1 MILLPITKMLIGI
14 CTKDGDFWSTALQTL
29 VGTIQ
34 YNIKDLLESKKLID
48 NSFQIQLPAYQNI

>member
-1 MILLPITKMLIGI
+1 MLIGI
-14 CTKDGDFWSTALQTL
+14 CTKDGDFWSTASQTL

>member
-1 MILLPITKMLIGI
+1 MLVGI